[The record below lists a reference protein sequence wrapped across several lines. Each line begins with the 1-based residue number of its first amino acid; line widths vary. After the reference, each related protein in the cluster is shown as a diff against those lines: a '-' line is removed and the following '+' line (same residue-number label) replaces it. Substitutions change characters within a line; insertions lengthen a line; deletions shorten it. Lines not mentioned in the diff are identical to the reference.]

1 MPVAIP
7 TNFDEETV
15 RLALRNM
22 SGKLKPG
29 PAGGADSRLN
39 T

>member
-7 TNFDEETV
+7 TNFGEETV

-22 SGKLKPG
+22 SGKRLPG
-29 PAGGADSRLN
+29 PARRR
-39 T
+39 